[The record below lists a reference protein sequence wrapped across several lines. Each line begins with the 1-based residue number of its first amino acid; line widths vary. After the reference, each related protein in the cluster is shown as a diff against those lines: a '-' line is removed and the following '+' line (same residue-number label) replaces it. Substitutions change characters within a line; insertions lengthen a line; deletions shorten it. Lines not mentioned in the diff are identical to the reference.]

1 MAEVELKYTEIE
13 KRGINTSMI
22 KSCKKLRQ
30 LAKLNRLRLDDSE
43 HRTGLNKHLFEY
55 IQYCGLDVL
64 TFIRQY
70 LSNIQPYMIERR
82 KDQEKVKSFLCVIDN
97 LYRISVYIKVD
108 SQQYEELVISFHE
121 DNKRGVARSNTLIK
135 KNTQRYI
142 PVFADSIL
150 SKIENE
156 NKYVI
161 KVLAQRGLK
170 VLPIELPAV
179 KCQDIFIVEENQI
192 NLQFLSYCND
202 YIKDLYTS
210 DLELDYDKIEVFSML
225 QQISF
230 TSYGNDTFSSIS
242 LLIDSFCIQSD
253 SISRQVADF
262 ALVTFVQNLRLTT
275 EQQNEL
281 KYLLRQ
287 KYMVS
292 DIKKIDIILQ
302 RVEENLSLSY
312 NNELDEL
319 AEQANEVYI
328 KIQNENE
335 TT

>member
-1 MAEVELKYTEIE
+1 MNDIKQNYSDLKEN
-13 KRGINTSMI
+13 GINTSMI

-161 KVLAQRGLK
+161 KVLVQRGLK

-179 KCQDIFIVEENQI
+179 KCQDIFIVEERHIDSQLI
-192 NLQFLSYCND
+192 LYSED

-230 TSYGNDTFSSIS
+230 TPYGNDTFSSIS
-242 LLIDSFCIQSD
+242 LLIDSFCIQPD

-262 ALVTFVQNLRLTT
+262 ALVTFTQNLKLTI

-312 NNELDEL
+312 NTGE
-319 AEQANEVYI
+319 
-328 KIQNENE
+328 
-335 TT
+335 